1 MTTDWHTGLLG
12 SLLLFSLTACNDG
25 GIVGT
30 GTGENADLP
39 QIAGDT
45 ATPAVTE
52 STDAASF
59 PLDSKDQQA
68 FCTRLPLNIAAQL
81 SGSNVSVPATW
92 KEEGP
97 RAFSCSWEVP
107 TSAEATQV
115 IVEINGDPAFGAALI
130 SNSDGRYSAAS
141 AAVLNSGYEIIDNP
155 CLHGIVIP
163 AGETLWVTVSREN
176 QAACAA
182 GTDRITTI
190 EILNS
195 AGKVVLSTL
204 GSAP

>member
-1 MTTDWHTGLLG
+1 MTTDWHRALLA
-12 SLLLFSLTACNDG
+12 SLLLSLAGCNDG

-30 GTGENADLP
+30 GTGDNADTP

-45 ATPAVTE
+45 AAPAVAE
-52 STDAASF
+52 SAGTASF

-68 FCTRLPLNIAAQL
+68 FCARLPLDIAAQL
-81 SGSNVSVPATW
+81 GGSKTSVPATW

-97 RAFSCSWEVP
+97 RAFSCRWEVP
-107 TSAEATQV
+107 TNTGVTQV
-115 IVEINGDPAFGAALI
+115 IVEVNGDPAFGAMLV
-130 SNSDGRYSAAS
+130 SNSEGRYSAAS
-141 AAVLNSGYEIIDNP
+141 TSVLNSGYKIIDDP

-182 GTDRITTI
+182 GTDRVTTI
-190 EILNS
+190 ETLNS
-195 AGKVVLSTL
+195 AGEVVLSTL
-204 GSAP
+204 GSTP